1 MRSVHTNYINILPC
15 SDYLLYKILCDSVQ
29 WKPWFTYPK
38 NSGKSGTT
46 VPPIERCEPNQIST
60 CVVNNKISSFTKF
73 CVLNIQL
80 EITQNFYNTHTEAHR
95 HFPKI
100 IKSCPGHFKMCKFIK
115 NLKSKIFTKWIL
127 SSIYIEESK
136 RHITHF
142 VKNAFKYLSQT
153 IR

>member
-1 MRSVHTNYINILPC
+1 M
-15 SDYLLYKILCDSVQ
+15 
-29 WKPWFTYPK
+29 
-38 NSGKSGTT
+38 
-46 VPPIERCEPNQIST
+46 PPIERCEPNQIST

-115 NLKSKIFTKWIL
+115 NLKSKILTKLIL
-127 SSIYIEESK
+127 FFINIEESK
-136 RHITHF
+136 NNSRIQSIF
-142 VKNAFKYLSQT
+142 RVEVKDQREADNSSKCNVCNIKFKYVYNHNT
-153 IR
+153 IYSRIHGLATDLHSSVRKLK